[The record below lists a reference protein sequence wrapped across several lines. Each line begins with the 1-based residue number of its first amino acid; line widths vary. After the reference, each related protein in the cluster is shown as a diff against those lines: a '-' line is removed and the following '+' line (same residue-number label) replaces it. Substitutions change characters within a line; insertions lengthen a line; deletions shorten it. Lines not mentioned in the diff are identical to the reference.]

1 MYGTI
6 QVACEQPTAYGS
18 KLAWSK
24 IKQATSKQATDLAL
38 AIGQQS
44 VPDQLEPW
52 MLIAT
57 MALAPLQEEWAMG
70 VYAAQKLARHCA
82 SNRPSTLSEV
92 PSTAPGASHSRPCPA
107 WPRYNQAFVAAYAHG
122 DVGLYITAGQ
132 RQSKGKCRPH
142 NPKPPGM
149 LRSMDSFHLAAFHN
163 ECQIYRYH
171 TQPIIISLTEQMLR
185 NMAFFV
191 FVKSYPFSL
200 HLFSLKSI
208 MCAEFCDAFKTST
221 ERRSVLGNHDHF
233 TAFAYIADNCL
244 CALTLDA
251 RSVSTP
257 TTTCTM
263 AHYCSSLCFI
273 RISPTHHLLHSF
285 YLNGAEPVTQPC
297 LTLLCYQAPSKGIF
311 LYIQFLSLAYAA
323 CQSS

>member
-6 QVACEQPTAYGS
+6 QVACEQPTACGS

-70 VYAAQKLARHCA
+70 VYAAEKLARDCA

-92 PSTAPGASHSRPCPA
+92 PSTAPGAPHSHPCPA
-107 WPRYNQAFVAAYAHG
+107 WRGVPRYNQAFVAGYAHE

-132 RQSKGKCRPH
+132 RQSKGKSRPH

-149 LRSMDSFHLAAFHN
+149 LHSMDSFHLAAFHN
-163 ECQIYRYH
+163 ECQIYRYYA
-171 TQPIIISLTEQMLR
+171 QPIISLTER
-185 NMAFFV
+185 P
-191 FVKSYPFSL
+191 S
-200 HLFSLKSI
+200 
-208 MCAEFCDAFKTST
+208 
-221 ERRSVLGNHDHF
+221 
-233 TAFAYIADNCL
+233 
-244 CALTLDA
+244 
-251 RSVSTP
+251 
-257 TTTCTM
+257 
-263 AHYCSSLCFI
+263 FI
-273 RISPTHHLLHSF
+273 GSRFIIWPNAS
-285 YLNGAEPVTQPC
+285 
-297 LTLLCYQAPSKGIF
+297 
-311 LYIQFLSLAYAA
+311 
-323 CQSS
+323 